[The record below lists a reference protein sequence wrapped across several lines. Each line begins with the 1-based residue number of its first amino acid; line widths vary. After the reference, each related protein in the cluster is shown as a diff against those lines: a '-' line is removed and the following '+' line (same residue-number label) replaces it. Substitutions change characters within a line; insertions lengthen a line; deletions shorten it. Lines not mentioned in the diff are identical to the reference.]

1 MLRLDERGKTGMS
14 GSIPQEFID
23 EVLARSDLVALVER
37 RIPLRKAGRDFT
49 ARCPFHDEKTPSF
62 TVSPDKQFY
71 HCFGCGAHG
80 NAIGFLMAFDRLE
93 FRDAVADLA
102 AEAGLALPAGG
113 DAPPAR
119 HLQLRSALEAV
130 ARYFRQQLR
139 GAHDA
144 IDYLK
149 SRGLSGSTAAT
160 FGIGYAPA
168 RWDGVLTQFGATPE
182 QRALLLECGL
192 IIPREGSGDGFYDRF
207 RDRIVFPIRDGRG
220 RVIGFGGRVLDQ
232 GQPKYINSPET
243 PLFHKGQELYGLYEA
258 RQAARELPCV
268 LVVEGYM
275 DVLMLAEHGIT
286 NAVATLGTATT
297 PEHLRRLFR
306 HTRRIVFC
314 FDGDGAGRTAATRA
328 LQTSLPEMQEGR
340 EIAFLFLPEGEDPD
354 SLVRREGRD
363 GFLTRAQQA
372 LPLSD
377 VLLQQLKEG
386 LNLQTIEG
394 RTRLLERG
402 GSMFRKIP
410 DGIFRELLEQAL
422 ARLAEADV
430 RDIRSRPDRRASP
443 PPRPIAASRTQPTP
457 LQRLAG
463 LVLAHPPAAA
473 WIDPAISPL
482 LRAEGEAAE
491 WLLALIELARDHPH
505 LSSGGLLE
513 RFRADPAE
521 PMLAELLAWQ
531 PVRSEEG
538 LARECND
545 ICRYL
550 LVRASKTEVD
560 ALLTKA
566 ATEELGDSEKER
578 LRYLLAR
585 RET

>member
-1 MLRLDERGKTGMS
+1 MS
-14 GSIPQEFID
+14 GPIPQEFID
-23 EVLARSDLVALVER
+23 EVLARSDLVALIER

-62 TVSPDKQFY
+62 TVSPEKQFY

-102 AEAGLALPAGG
+102 AEAGLTMPVGG
-113 DAPPAR
+113 ETPPAR
-119 HLQLRSALEAV
+119 HLELRNVLEAV

-139 GAHDA
+139 DAPKA

-149 SRGLSGSTAAT
+149 SRGLSGATAAT
-160 FGIGYAPA
+160 FGVGYAPA
-168 RWDGVLTQFGATPE
+168 RWDAVLRQFGATTE

-192 IIPREGSGDGFYDRF
+192 VIPREGSEDGFYDRF
-207 RDRIVFPIRDGRG
+207 RNRIMFPIRDGRG
-220 RVIGFGGRVLDQ
+220 RVIGFGGRVMDD

-258 RQAARELPCV
+258 RQAERELPWA

-286 NAVATLGTATT
+286 NAVAALGTATT
-297 PEHLRRLFR
+297 AEHLRRLFR
-306 HTRRIVFC
+306 YTRRIVFC
-314 FDGDGAGRTAATRA
+314 FDGDDAGRTAAVRA
-328 LQTSLPEMQEGR
+328 LNTSLPEMLEGR
-340 EIAFLFLPEGEDPD
+340 EMAFLFLPDGEDPD

-363 GFLTRAQQA
+363 SFLARAQQA

-377 VLLQQLKEG
+377 FLLQQLKEG
-386 LNLQTIEG
+386 LNMQSIEG

-402 GSMFRKIP
+402 RSTLGKIP
-410 DGIFRELLEQAL
+410 GGIFRDLLEQSL
-422 ARLAEADV
+422 ARMAEVDV
-430 RDIRSRPDRRASP
+430 HDIRPRPDRRATTA
-443 PPRPIAASRTQPTP
+443 PRPSVAARTQPTP

-463 LVLAHPPAAA
+463 LILAHPPAAA
-473 WIDPAISPL
+473 WIDPAIPPL
-482 LRAEGEAAE
+482 LRAEGNAVE
-491 WLLALIELARDHPH
+491 WLLALIELARDRPH

-513 RFRADPAE
+513 RFRSDPAE

-531 PVRSEEG
+531 PERSEEG
-538 LARECND
+538 LARECSD

-550 LVRASKTEVD
+550 LLQASKAEVD
-560 ALLTKA
+560 ALLAKA
-566 ATEELGDSEKER
+566 ATPGLDEREKER
-578 LRYLLAR
+578 LRSLLAR

>member
-1 MLRLDERGKTGMS
+1 MS

-102 AEAGLALPAGG
+102 AEAGLAMPASGE
-113 DAPPAR
+113 APPAR
-119 HLQLRSALEAV
+119 HLELRSVLESV

-139 GAHDA
+139 GAPNA

-149 SRGLSGSTAAT
+149 SRGLSGPTAAT
-160 FGIGYAPA
+160 FGVGYAPA
-168 RWDGVLTQFGATPE
+168 RWDGVLRQFGATTE

-192 IIPREGSGDGFYDRF
+192 IIPRDGSEDGFYDRF

-220 RVIGFGGRVLDQ
+220 RVIGFGGRVLDD

-258 RQAARELPCV
+258 RQAQRELPWV

-286 NAVATLGTATT
+286 HAVAALGTATT
-297 PEHLRRLFR
+297 AEHLRRLFR

-314 FDGDGAGRTAATRA
+314 FDGDGAGRAAATRA
-328 LQTSLPEMQEGR
+328 LQASLPEMLEGR
-340 EIAFLFLPEGEDPD
+340 EMAFLFLPDGEDPD
-354 SLVRREGRD
+354 SFVRREGRD
-363 GFLTRAQQA
+363 SFLARAQQA

-377 VLLQQLKEG
+377 FLLQQLKEG
-386 LNLQTIEG
+386 LNMQSIEG

-402 GSMFRKIP
+402 RSTLGKIP
-410 DGIFRELLEQAL
+410 GGIFRDLLEQSL
-422 ARLAEADV
+422 ARMAEVDV
-430 RDIRSRPDRRASP
+430 HDIRPRPDRRATTA
-443 PPRPIAASRTQPTP
+443 PRPAVAARTQPTP

-463 LVLAHPPAAA
+463 LILAHPPAAA
-473 WIDPAISPL
+473 WIDPAIPPL
-482 LRAEGEAAE
+482 LRAEGDAAG
-491 WLLALIELARDHPH
+491 WLLALIELARDRPH

-513 RFRADPAE
+513 RFRSDPAE

-531 PVRSEEG
+531 PERSEEG
-538 LARECND
+538 LARECSD

-550 LVRASKTEVD
+550 LLQASKAEVD
-560 ALLTKA
+560 ALLAKA
-566 ATEELGDSEKER
+566 ATPGLDEGEKER
-578 LRYLLAR
+578 LRSLLAR

>member
-1 MLRLDERGKTGMS
+1 MS
-14 GSIPQEFID
+14 GPIPQEFID

-49 ARCPFHDEKTPSF
+49 ALCPFHDEKTPSF
-62 TVSPDKQFY
+62 TVSPEKQFY

-102 AEAGLALPAGG
+102 AEAGLTMPVGG
-113 DAPPAR
+113 ETPPAR
-119 HLQLRSALEAV
+119 HLELQNVLQAV

-139 GAHDA
+139 DTPKA

-149 SRGLSGSTAAT
+149 SRGLSGATAAT

-168 RWDGVLTQFGATPE
+168 RWDAVLRQFGATAE

-192 IIPREGSGDGFYDRF
+192 IIPREGSEDGFYDRF

-220 RVIGFGGRVLDQ
+220 RVIGFGGRVLDD

-243 PLFHKGQELYGLYEA
+243 LLFHKGQELYGLYEA
-258 RQAARELPCV
+258 RQAERELPWV

-286 NAVATLGTATT
+286 NAVATLGTAAT

-306 HTRRIVFC
+306 YTRRIVFC
-314 FDGDGAGRTAATRA
+314 FDGDGAGRTAAVRA
-328 LQTSLPEMQEGR
+328 LNTSLPEMLEGR
-340 EIAFLFLPEGEDPD
+340 EIAFLFLPEAEDPD
-354 SLVRREGRD
+354 SLVRREGHD
-363 GFLTRAQQA
+363 GFLARTQQA

-377 VLLQQLKEG
+377 FLLQQLKEG
-386 LNLQTIEG
+386 LNVQTIEG

-402 GSMFRKIP
+402 RSTFKKIP
-410 DGIFRELLEQAL
+410 NGIFRQLLEQAL
-422 ARLAEADV
+422 AQLAKTDV
-430 RDIRSRPDRRASP
+430 GNVRAGFDRRASAA
-443 PPRPIAASRTQPTP
+443 PPRPSSATRTQPTP
-457 LQRLAG
+457 LQRLTG
-463 LVLAHPPAAA
+463 LILAHPPAAA
-473 WIDPAISPL
+473 WIDPGIPPL
-482 LRAEGEAAE
+482 LRTGGDEAE
-491 WLLALIELARDHPH
+491 WLLALIELARERPH
-505 LSSGGLLE
+505 LTSGGLLE
-513 RFRADPAE
+513 RFRSHPAE
-521 PMLAELLAWQ
+521 PLFAELLAWQ
-531 PVRSEEG
+531 PNRSEDG
-538 LARECND
+538 LARECSD

-550 LVRASKTEVD
+550 LMQASKAELD
-560 ALLTKA
+560 GLLAKA
-566 ATEELGDSEKER
+566 ATAALDEREKQR

-585 RET
+585 REA

>member
-1 MLRLDERGKTGMS
+1 MS
-14 GSIPQEFID
+14 GPIPQEFID

-62 TVSPDKQFY
+62 TVSPEKQFY

-102 AEAGLALPAGG
+102 AEAGLTMPVGG
-113 DAPPAR
+113 ETPPAR
-119 HLQLRSALEAV
+119 HLELRNVLEAV

-139 GAHDA
+139 DAPKA

-149 SRGLSGSTAAT
+149 SRGLSGATAAT
-160 FGIGYAPA
+160 FGVGYAPA
-168 RWDGVLTQFGATPE
+168 RWDAVLRQFGATTE

-192 IIPREGSGDGFYDRF
+192 VIPRESSDGGFYDRF
-207 RDRIVFPIRDGRG
+207 RNRIMFPIRDGRG
-220 RVIGFGGRVLDQ
+220 RVIGFGGRVMDD

-258 RQAARELPCV
+258 RQAERELPWA

-286 NAVATLGTATT
+286 NAVAALGTATT
-297 PEHLRRLFR
+297 AEHLRRLFR
-306 HTRRIVFC
+306 YTRRIVFC
-314 FDGDGAGRTAATRA
+314 FDGDDAGRTAAVRA
-328 LQTSLPEMQEGR
+328 LNTSLPEMLEGR
-340 EIAFLFLPEGEDPD
+340 EMAFLFLPDGEDPD

-363 GFLTRAQQA
+363 SFLARAQQA

-377 VLLQQLKEG
+377 FLLQQLKEG
-386 LNLQTIEG
+386 LNMQSIEG
-394 RTRLLERG
+394 RTRLVERG
-402 GSMFRKIP
+402 RSTLGKIP
-410 DGIFRELLEQAL
+410 GGIFRDLMEQSL
-422 ARLAEADV
+422 ARMAEVDVHDV
-430 RDIRSRPDRRASP
+430 RPRPDRRATAA
-443 PPRPIAASRTQPTP
+443 PRPAVAARTQPTP

-463 LVLAHPPAAA
+463 LILAHPPAAA
-473 WIDPAISPL
+473 WIDPAIPPL
-482 LRAEGEAAE
+482 LRAEGDTAG
-491 WLLALIELARDHPH
+491 WLLALIELARDRPH

-513 RFRADPAE
+513 RFRSDPAE

-531 PVRSEEG
+531 PERSEEG
-538 LARECND
+538 LARECSD

-550 LVRASKTEVD
+550 LLQASKAEVD
-560 ALLTKA
+560 ALLAKA
-566 ATEELGDSEKER
+566 ATPGLDEREKER
-578 LRYLLAR
+578 LRSLLAR

>member
-1 MLRLDERGKTGMS
+1 MS
-14 GSIPQEFID
+14 GSIPQEFLD

-102 AEAGLALPAGG
+102 TEAGLAMPVGG
-113 DAPPAR
+113 EAPPAR
-119 HLQLRSALEAV
+119 HLELRSVLEAV

-139 GAHDA
+139 GAPKA

-149 SRGLSGSTAAT
+149 SRGLSGPTAAT
-160 FGIGYAPA
+160 FGVGYAPA
-168 RWDGVLTQFGATPE
+168 RWDAVLRQFGATTE

-192 IIPREGSGDGFYDRF
+192 IIPRDGSEDGFYDRF

-220 RVIGFGGRVLDQ
+220 RVIGFGGRVLDD

-258 RQAARELPCV
+258 RQAQRELPWV

-286 NAVATLGTATT
+286 HAVAALGTATT
-297 PEHLRRLFR
+297 AEHLRRLFR

-314 FDGDGAGRTAATRA
+314 FDGDGAGRAAATRA
-328 LQTSLPEMQEGR
+328 LQTSLPEMLEGR
-340 EIAFLFLPEGEDPD
+340 EMAFLFLPDGEDPD

-363 GFLTRAQQA
+363 SFLARAQQA

-377 VLLQQLKEG
+377 FLLQQLKEG
-386 LNLQTIEG
+386 LNMQSIEG

-402 GSMFRKIP
+402 RSTLGKIP
-410 DGIFRELLEQAL
+410 GGIFRDLLEQSL
-422 ARLAEADV
+422 ARMAEVDV
-430 RDIRSRPDRRASP
+430 HDLGPRPDRRATTA
-443 PPRPIAASRTQPTP
+443 PRPAVAARTQPTP

-463 LVLAHPPAAA
+463 LILAYPPAAA
-473 WIDPAISPL
+473 WIDPAIPPL
-482 LRAEGEAAE
+482 LRAEGDAAE
-491 WLLALIELARDHPH
+491 WLLALIELARDRPH

-513 RFRADPAE
+513 RFRSDPAE

-531 PVRSEEG
+531 PERSEEG
-538 LARECND
+538 LARECSD

-550 LVRASKTEVD
+550 LLQASKAEVD
-560 ALLTKA
+560 ALLAKA
-566 ATEELGDSEKER
+566 ATPGLDEREKER
-578 LRYLLAR
+578 LRSLLAR